1 MNFGASSGSAP
12 PEAEIIASVGLGMLP
27 GIGPRT
33 IVRWLQQAGSA
44 AAAWRM
50 LPALVA
56 GRADAAAVIAARR
69 ALAPEVIVARARAR
83 GMAVLP
89 LGDPRYPPRLRAIA
103 DPPPVLFVLG
113 QLRDD
118 EPAVAVVGARRA
130 TPYGRAAAARLVADL
145 AAAGV
150 CVVSGLAR
158 GIDATAHQAALDAG
172 GRTIAVLGSG
182 LDVIYPSEHRRLAAA
197 IVGSG
202 ALVSEFA
209 PQTPPLAGHF
219 PRRNRLISG
228 LVAAVVVVEGAE
240 DSGTLVTVDYALD
253 QGREV
258 FAVPGSIFSAT
269 SRAPH
274 HLLRQGARLAESAAD
289 ILQELGPQWRLQSPR
304 PDTVPQTPEGPGE
317 DAAESAAAR
326 GSEADVRHL
335 LALLATGPL
344 SADGLVAESGLP
356 ASRVAAL
363 VSMLEVRGLVSV
375 LPGQMVMRT
384 TRKA

>member
-1 MNFGASSGSAP
+1 M
-12 PEAEIIASVGLGMLP
+12 ASVGLGMLP

-33 IVRWLQQAGSA
+33 ILRWLERAGSA

-56 GRADAAAVIAARR
+56 GHAHAAEVIAAQR
-69 ALAPEVIVARARAR
+69 ALAPEAIVARARAR
-83 GMAVLP
+83 GMTVLA
-89 LGDPRYPPRLRAIA
+89 LGAPHYPARLRAIA
-103 DPPPVLFVLG
+103 DPPPALFVCG
-113 QLRDD
+113 RVVDD

-130 TPYGRAAAARLVADL
+130 TPYGRTAAARLAADL
-145 AAAGV
+145 ASAGV
-150 CVVSGLAR
+150 CIVSGLAR

-182 LDVIYPSEHRRLAAA
+182 LDVVYPREHRRLAAA
-197 IVGSG
+197 IAASG

-209 PQTPPLAGHF
+209 PQTPPLPGHF

-258 FAVPGSIFSAT
+258 FAVPGSIFSPK

-274 HLLRQGARLAESAAD
+274 HLLRQGARLAETAAD
-289 ILQELGPQWRLQSPR
+289 ILQELGAQWR
-304 PDTVPQTPEGPGE
+304 PDNSRRDPASERSEGPGGGT
-317 DAAESAAAR
+317 AESPAAR
-326 GSEADVRHL
+326 GLEADARRL
-335 LALLATGPL
+335 LTVLAGGPL
-344 SADGLVAESGLP
+344 SLDGLVGETGLS

-363 VSMLEVRGLVSV
+363 VSMLEVRGLVST
-375 LPGQMVMRT
+375 LPGQMVLRT
-384 TRKA
+384 TRKV